1 MLRWMSKRDIEDMRL
16 IEIQTDG
23 VTARRIIYQT
33 LLLRRT
39 QRKLHIH
46 TYKPATRLGNS

>member
-1 MLRWMSKRDIEDMRL
+1 MSKPKIEDARL

-23 VTARRIIYQT
+23 VTARRIKYET
-33 LLLRRT
+33 LCFVEPKGKRD
-39 QRKLHIH
+39 IH